1 VWPSSILAVKC
12 TRVVTRFYHGTATHK
27 SSTVI
32 KLPQLL
38 TQLHSANFYMRLA
51 SREDRA
57 ALIFFS
63 SPGCGSCHAFRSL
76 LPTLQDTSVFSE
88 KPAEILLDVY
98 EVDAGDSMGLV
109 REHEV
114 PIPWPLFFNSL
125 LLLPLPPFY
134 LTLFYFCSLIS
145 LSLSP
150 LSHAPSPPV
159 VRCLTS
165 PPCSYTTGV
174 STMLPFKRWPQE
186 NPF

>member
-1 VWPSSILAVKC
+1 MWPSSILAVKC

-114 PIPWPLFFNSL
+114 PIPWPLFFHFSSAFTFTSL
-125 LLLPLPPFY
+125 FFNVVLFLLSDLPL
-134 LTLFYFCSLIS
+134 
-145 LSLSP
+145 LSP
-150 LSHAPSPPV
+150 TPPPLPLS
-159 VRCLTS
+159 
-165 PPCSYTTGV
+165 GV
-174 STMLPFKRWPQE
+174 
-186 NPF
+186 